1 MGVKKLWQI
10 VSDFVFSNTNK
21 DFLVFL
27 FFLGLSGIFWLSLTL
42 NETYE
47 REFSIP
53 VSVVDIPKNA
63 VLTSDEVDT
72 IKMTIRDK
80 GIVLVAYQYGDYLN
94 RLRIP
99 FKNYTR
105 NNGSGSVPASELQKL
120 VYQNLVSSSKIT
132 ACKPDKLEF
141 FYNYGTHKKVPV
153 RWSGRVIPEE
163 LYFISRVD
171 YSPDSVTVYA
181 SDEKLDSINI
191 IYTETLNYANFRDT
205 LSITCQLAKLKG
217 VKVVP
222 DKVKINFYTDVLTE
236 ENIEGVPIQ
245 GINLPEGK
253 VLRTPEGKVL
263 RTFPAKVTV
272 SFVTG
277 VSVFRNLRPEDFT
290 IVADYN
296 EIKRHPS
303 EKCRITLKNVP
314 PGISRARLDVTL
326 VDYLIENEP

>member
-1 MGVKKLWQI
+1 MSFIKVWRI
-10 VSDFVFSNTNK
+10 IRDFLFSKANK
-21 DFLVFL
+21 EFLVFL

-47 REFSIP
+47 REFAIP

-63 VLTSDEVDT
+63 VLTSEEVDT

-80 GIVLVAYQYGDYLN
+80 GIVLVAYQYGEYLN

-105 NNGSGSVPASELQKL
+105 NNGSGVVPAAELQKL
-120 VYQNLVSSSKIT
+120 VYKNLVSSSKIIAT
-132 ACKPDKLEF
+132 KPEKLEF

-171 YSPDSVTVYA
+171 YLPDSVTIYA
-181 SDEKLDSINI
+181 SDEKLDSINM
-191 IYTETLNYANFRDT
+191 IYTEQLNYANFRDT
-205 LSITCQLAKLKG
+205 LSITCNLAKFKG
-217 VKVVP
+217 VKTVP
-222 DKVKINFYTDVLTE
+222 DRVKINFYTDVLTE
-236 ENIEGVPIQ
+236 ENIEGIPIQ

-253 VLRTPEGKVL
+253 VLRT
-263 RTFPAKVTV
+263 FPAKVSV

-290 IVADYN
+290 VVADYN
-296 EIKRHPS
+296 EIKQHPS
-303 EKCRITLKNVP
+303 EKCRIMLKDVP
-314 PGISRARLDVTL
+314 PGISRARLDVNL
-326 VDYLIENEP
+326 VDYLIESQ

>member
-10 VSDFVFSNTNK
+10 VSDFVFSNTNR

-205 LSITCQLAKLKG
+205 LSITCHLAKLKG

-253 VLRTPEGKVL
+253 VLRT
-263 RTFPAKVTV
+263 FPAKVTV

-277 VSVFRNLRPEDFT
+277 VSVFRNLRPDDFT

-326 VDYLIENEP
+326 VDYLLENEP

>member
-205 LSITCQLAKLKG
+205 LTITCHLAKLKG

-222 DKVKINFYTDVLTE
+222 DRVKINFYTDVLTE

-245 GINLPEGK
+245 GINL
-253 VLRTPEGKVL
+253 PEGKVL

>member
-10 VSDFVFSNTNK
+10 VSDFVFSNTNR

-105 NNGSGSVPASELQKL
+105 N
-120 VYQNLVSSSKIT
+120 
-132 ACKPDKLEF
+132 PDKLEF
-141 FYNYGTHKKVPV
+141 FYNYGTNKKVPV

-205 LSITCQLAKLKG
+205 LSITCHLAKLKG

-222 DKVKINFYTDVLTE
+222 DRVKINFYTDVLTE

-245 GINLPEGK
+245 GINL
-253 VLRTPEGKVL
+253 PEGKVL

>member
-1 MGVKKLWQI
+1 MGVKKWWQI

-191 IYTETLNYANFRDT
+191 IYTETLNYANFRAT
-205 LSITCQLAKLKG
+205 LSITCHLAKLKG

-222 DKVKINFYTDVLTE
+222 DRVKINFYTDVLTE

-245 GINLPEGK
+245 GINL
-253 VLRTPEGKVL
+253 PEGKVL

>member
-1 MGVKKLWQI
+1 MNVKRLWQVI
-10 VSDFVFSNTNK
+10 SDFVFSNANR

-42 NETYE
+42 NDTYE

-80 GIVLVAYQYGDYLN
+80 GIILVAYQYGDYLK

-105 NNGSGSVPASELQKL
+105 NNGSGSVPAAELQKL
-120 VYQNLVSSSKIT
+120 VYQQLVSSSKIT

-141 FYNYGTHKKVPV
+141 FYNYGTNKKVPV

-171 YSPDSVTVYA
+171 YLPDSVTVYA
-181 SDEKLDSINI
+181 SDEKLDSINMV
-191 IYTETLNYANFRDT
+191 YTEPLNYANFRDT
-205 LSITCQLAKLKG
+205 LIVNCHLSKLRG
-217 VKVVP
+217 VKMVP
-222 DKVKINFYTDVLTE
+222 DHIQVSFFTDVLTE
-236 ENIEGVPIQ
+236 ERIEGIPIE
-245 GINLPEGK
+245 GINM
-253 VLRTPEGKVL
+253 PEGKVL
-263 RTFPAKVTV
+263 RTFPAKVSVT
-272 SFVTG
+272 FVTG
-277 VSVFRNLRPEDFT
+277 VSVYRNLRPENFT
-290 IVADYN
+290 VVADYQ
-296 EIKRHPS
+296 EIKQNPS
-303 EKCRITLKNVP
+303 EKCRIYLKDVP
-314 PGISRARLDVTL
+314 AGISRAKLETTM
-326 VDYLIENEP
+326 VDYLIETE

>member
-1 MGVKKLWQI
+1 MNVKRLWQVI
-10 VSDFVFSNTNK
+10 SDFVFSNANR

-42 NETYE
+42 NDTYE

-80 GIVLVAYQYGDYLN
+80 GIILVAYQYGDYLK

-105 NNGSGSVPASELQKL
+105 NNGSGSVPAAELQKL
-120 VYQNLVSSSKIT
+120 VYQQLVSSSKIT

-141 FYNYGTHKKVPV
+141 FYNYGTNKKVPV

-171 YSPDSVTVYA
+171 YLPDSVTVYA
-181 SDEKLDSINI
+181 SDEKLDSINM

-205 LSITCQLAKLKG
+205 LTISCNLAKIKG
-217 VKVVP
+217 VKIVP
-222 DKVKINFYTDVLTE
+222 EKVKINFYTDVLTE

-245 GINLPEGK
+245 GINLPDGK
-253 VLRTPEGKVL
+253 AL

-277 VSVFRNLRPEDFT
+277 VNVFRNLTPDDFT
-290 IVADYN
+290 VVADYN

-314 PGISRARLDVTL
+314 QGISRARLDVTL

>member
-1 MGVKKLWQI
+1 MGVKKWWQI

-253 VLRTPEGKVL
+253 VLRT
-263 RTFPAKVTV
+263 FPAKVTV

>member
-1 MGVKKLWQI
+1 MGIKKLWQI

-205 LSITCQLAKLKG
+205 LSITCHLAKLKG

-222 DKVKINFYTDVLTE
+222 DRVKINFYTDVLTE

-245 GINLPEGK
+245 GINL
-253 VLRTPEGKVL
+253 PEGKVL

>member
-1 MGVKKLWQI
+1 MNVKRLWQVI
-10 VSDFVFSNTNK
+10 SDFVFSNANR

-42 NETYE
+42 NDTYE

-72 IKMTIRDK
+72 VKMTIRDK
-80 GIVLVAYQYGDYLN
+80 GIILVAYQYGDYLK

-105 NNGSGSVPASELQKL
+105 NNGSGSVPAAELQKL
-120 VYQNLVSSSKIT
+120 VYQQLVSSSKIT

-141 FYNYGTHKKVPV
+141 FYNYGTNKKVPV

-171 YSPDSVTVYA
+171 YLPDSVTVYA
-181 SDEKLDSINI
+181 SDEKLDSINMV
-191 IYTETLNYANFRDT
+191 YTETLNYANFRDT
-205 LSITCQLAKLKG
+205 LTISCNLAKIKG
-217 VKVVP
+217 VKIVP
-222 DKVKINFYTDVLTE
+222 EKVKINFYTDVLTE

-245 GINLPEGK
+245 GINLPDGK
-253 VLRTPEGKVL
+253 AL

-277 VSVFRNLRPEDFT
+277 VNVFRNLTSDDFT
-290 IVADYN
+290 VVADYN

-314 PGISRARLDVTL
+314 QGISRARLDVTL

>member
-10 VSDFVFSNTNK
+10 VSDFVFSNTNR

-47 REFSIP
+47 REFAIP

-63 VLTSDEVDT
+63 VLTSEEVDT

-205 LSITCQLAKLKG
+205 LSITCHLAKLKG

-222 DKVKINFYTDVLTE
+222 DRVKINFYTDVLTE

-245 GINLPEGK
+245 GINL
-253 VLRTPEGKVL
+253 PEGKVL

>member
-205 LSITCQLAKLKG
+205 LTITCQLAKLKG

-222 DKVKINFYTDVLTE
+222 DRVKINFYTDVLTE

-245 GINLPEGK
+245 GINL
-253 VLRTPEGKVL
+253 PEGKVL

>member
-1 MGVKKLWQI
+1 MGIKKWWQI

-132 ACKPDKLEF
+132 SCKPDKLEF

-205 LSITCQLAKLKG
+205 LTITCQLAKLKG

-245 GINLPEGK
+245 GINL
-253 VLRTPEGKVL
+253 PEGKVL

-303 EKCRITLKNVP
+303 EKCRISLKNVP
-314 PGISRARLDVTL
+314 QGISRARLDVTL

>member
-1 MGVKKLWQI
+1 MGVKKWWQI
-10 VSDFVFSNTNK
+10 VCDFVFSNTNR

-205 LSITCQLAKLKG
+205 LSITCHLAKLKG

-222 DKVKINFYTDVLTE
+222 DKVKINFFTDVLTE

-245 GINLPEGK
+245 GINL
-253 VLRTPEGKVL
+253 PEGKVL

>member
-10 VSDFVFSNTNK
+10 VSDFVFSNTNR

-42 NETYE
+42 NDTYE

-205 LSITCQLAKLKG
+205 LSITCHLAKLKG

-222 DKVKINFYTDVLTE
+222 DRVKINFYTDVLTE

-245 GINLPEGK
+245 GINL
-253 VLRTPEGKVL
+253 PEGKVL

>member
-1 MGVKKLWQI
+1 M
-10 VSDFVFSNTNK
+10 
-21 DFLVFL
+21 
-27 FFLGLSGIFWLSLTL
+27 
-42 NETYE
+42 
-47 REFSIP
+47 
-53 VSVVDIPKNA
+53 
-63 VLTSDEVDT
+63 
-72 IKMTIRDK
+72 
-80 GIVLVAYQYGDYLN
+80 
-94 RLRIP
+94 
-99 FKNYTR
+99 
-105 NNGSGSVPASELQKL
+105 
-120 VYQNLVSSSKIT
+120 
-132 ACKPDKLEF
+132 
-141 FYNYGTHKKVPV
+141 PV

-205 LSITCQLAKLKG
+205 LSITCHLAKLKG

-222 DKVKINFYTDVLTE
+222 DRVKI
-236 ENIEGVPIQ
+236 NIEGVPIQ
-245 GINLPEGK
+245 GINL
-253 VLRTPEGKVL
+253 PEGKVL

>member
-1 MGVKKLWQI
+1 MGVKKWWQI
-10 VSDFVFSNTNK
+10 VSDFVFSNTNR

-63 VLTSDEVDT
+63 VLTSEEVDT

-205 LSITCQLAKLKG
+205 LSITCHLAKLKG

-222 DKVKINFYTDVLTE
+222 DRVKINFYTDVLTE

-245 GINLPEGK
+245 GINL
-253 VLRTPEGKVL
+253 PEGKVL

>member
-10 VSDFVFSNTNK
+10 VSDFVFSNTNR

-205 LSITCQLAKLKG
+205 LTITCQLAKIKG

-245 GINLPEGK
+245 GINL
-253 VLRTPEGKVL
+253 PEGKVL

>member
-1 MGVKKLWQI
+1 MGIKKWWQI

-141 FYNYGTHKKVPV
+141 FYNYGTNKKVPV

-205 LSITCQLAKLKG
+205 LSITCHLAKLKG

-245 GINLPEGK
+245 GINL
-253 VLRTPEGKVL
+253 PEGKVL

>member
-1 MGVKKLWQI
+1 MNVKRLWQVI
-10 VSDFVFSNTNK
+10 SDFVFSNANR

-42 NETYE
+42 NDTYE

-72 IKMTIRDK
+72 VKMTIRDK
-80 GIVLVAYQYGDYLN
+80 GIILVAYQYGDYLK

-105 NNGSGSVPASELQKL
+105 NNGSGSVPAAELQKL
-120 VYQNLVSSSKIT
+120 VYQQLVSSSKIT

-141 FYNYGTHKKVPV
+141 FYNYGTNKKVPV

-171 YSPDSVTVYA
+171 YLPDSVTVYA
-181 SDEKLDSINI
+181 SDEKLDSINMV
-191 IYTETLNYANFRDT
+191 YTETLNYANFRDT
-205 LSITCQLAKLKG
+205 LTISCNLAKIKG
-217 VKVVP
+217 VKIVP
-222 DKVKINFYTDVLTE
+222 EKVKINFYTDVLTE

-245 GINLPEGK
+245 GINLPDGK
-253 VLRTPEGKVL
+253 AL

-277 VSVFRNLRPEDFT
+277 VNVFRNLTPDDFT
-290 IVADYN
+290 VVADYN

-314 PGISRARLDVTL
+314 QGISRARLDVTL